1 MTPLR
6 DEVFILSTVPIDRL
20 GGMERFLQY
29 VAAGFQERGYGIRV
43 FHVEN
48 ACPERWRQR
57 DPRKK
62 LGWFVASGM
71 HGYHI
76 GRAAKKALHPGVR
89 LVLSNSTVGWY
100 PLGAGVK
107 HAQFFHGTYRGQ
119 AEAIRPFISR
129 PGYLKLKWW
138 DAMVFERYSGKN
150 NIALCCSE
158 PIRAEIRR
166 YFGYDAQ
173 VMWYPI
179 DLNHF
184 RPLDIQACRQQ
195 LGIDSKAVGLYVGS
209 SHPMKGFESVEHVA
223 RRFPELTMLLAV
235 RGPLPDRV
243 RQLPNV
249 RVFQDATYDLLP
261 LLYNAADFSM
271 CPSRYDPFPF
281 VVSEALASGTPV
293 IASPHG
299 ASLTFYTEAATKP
312 LLTASADDFEGFERS
327 VREVLSNPS
336 KWRDTIQEVV
346 RPRLVEMMAPEN
358 WWKRF
363 LATVGM

>member
-1 MTPLR
+1 LA
-6 DEVFILSTVPIDRL
+6 DEIFILTTGPIDRL

-29 VAAGFQERGYGIRV
+29 VASGFEKLGFGVRV
-43 FHVEN
+43 FHTEN
-48 ACPERWRQR
+48 ACPERWRNR
-57 DPRKK
+57 DPKNK
-62 LGWFVASGM
+62 LGWVLATGL
-71 HGYHI
+71 HGFYI
-76 GRAAKKALHPGVR
+76 GKAAKEALHSGVR

-100 PLGAGVK
+100 PLGKGVK

-119 AEAIRPFISR
+119 AEAIRPFITYL
-129 PGYLKLKWW
+129 GYLKLKWW
-138 DAMVFERYSGKN
+138 DAMLLERFSGRN
-150 NIALCCSE
+150 SIALCCSE

-184 RPLDIQACRQQ
+184 RRLDTQQCRRQ
-195 LGIDSKAVGLYVGS
+195 LGIDSEAVGLYVGS
-209 SHPMKGFESVEHVA
+209 SHPMKGFEAVEHVA
-223 RRFPELTMLLAV
+223 RRFPEMTMLVAV
-235 RGPLPDRV
+235 RGPFPERA

-249 RVFQDATYDLLP
+249 RVLQNATYEVLP

-299 ASLTFYTEAATKP
+299 ASLTFYTDPATKP
-312 LLTASADDFEGFERS
+312 LLTLSADDIEGFEEA
-327 VREVLSNPS
+327 VRQVLSDPRR
-336 KWRDTIQEVV
+336 WRDLIHTRV
-346 RPRLVEMMAPEN
+346 RPRLEEMMAPEN

-363 LATVGM
+363 LKVVGI